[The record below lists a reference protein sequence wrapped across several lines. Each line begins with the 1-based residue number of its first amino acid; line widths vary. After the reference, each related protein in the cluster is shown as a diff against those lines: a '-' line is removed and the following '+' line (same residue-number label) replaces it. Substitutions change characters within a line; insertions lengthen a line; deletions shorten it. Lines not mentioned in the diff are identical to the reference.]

1 MFYIFA
7 VIISYLLGSVPMGLL
22 LTRMAGKG
30 DLRQVGSGNIGAT
43 NVMRVGGLR
52 MAGLTWILDM
62 AKAIVAVFIGK
73 YVAGDAFGAWC
84 GFVAIV
90 GHCYPIWLKFKGGKG
105 ISCLFGVLLA
115 VSPLS
120 FIVCGIEWLLVA
132 LTSGISSLGATIV
145 FCLIPILGFAISADV
160 GFAFLAIG
168 LLCLWRHRGNVVR
181 LAKGNESKI
190 EWKWKK

>member
-62 AKAIVAVFIGK
+62 AKAIAAVFIGK

-132 LTSGISSLGATIV
+132 LTSGISSFGATIV
-145 FCLIPILGFAISADV
+145 FCLIPILGFAISVKV

-168 LLCLWRHRGNVVR
+168 LLCLWRHRGNVIR
-181 LAKGNESKI
+181 LIKGSESKI